1 MMDKQCTDCR
11 DAEHGNSSPKVD
23 LVIVRD
29 PDSLSRGWLKRGWM
43 CTDHQEMYRSDGYLV
58 KRY

>member
-29 PDSLSRGWLKRGWM
+29 PDGVTHIFQQSLTGLAEKGLDVYRPSRNV
-43 CTDHQEMYRSDGYLV
+43 S
-58 KRY
+58 